1 MLSVGRGIADITGE
15 AADCGMLGYGKSD
28 QRTAGIH
35 QRLRSRAFVFRDD
48 SQDGD
53 ARLLL
58 IVAELPLPMQNVNEE
73 VLRRLAD
80 LYGDTYSE
88 QNTLITAT
96 HTHAGPGGYCG
107 YLLYNLTTSGFRPA
121 TFAAIVDGIVESV
134 EHAHADVAPAEVSL
148 SHGELYG
155 ASINRS
161 PSAFDRNPPA
171 DKAFFPKRVD
181 PHTTLVRIDRGE
193 ATVGVIHFFATHGTS
208 MTNRNHLISGD
219 NKGFAAYHWERTVG
233 GADYLAGQP
242 DFIAAFAQTN
252 PGDMSPNV
260 DGPLS
265 PEAPPDREFDNTRRT
280 GLCQFEDAFT
290 QLSGATPIGAGI
302 DARFTYVDL
311 GSVLVRGEYTPDGE
325 ERRTGRPMFGAG
337 AMAGTDEGPGFHGFR
352 QGRNPF
358 WDRLSRAMYRLA
370 RPTAAAQAPKGIVMP
385 ARLPNRIHPFV
396 QEIVPVQLVRI
407 GRLYLIGIPGEPTIV
422 AGLRL
427 RRMVASIVGA
437 DLADVL
443 CVGYTNAYIHYVT
456 TPEEY
461 LEQRYEGGSTLF
473 GRWELCALMQTVAEL
488 AEAMRDGRPVTLGRR
503 PRPTREL
510 SWVPAPPPMPGRS
523 ERSSP
528 SPRRR
533 TDRVRRWKPFSSA
546 RCPITI
552 CAAAAPTSKWSAGK
566 VPAGCGLLTT
576 ATGPR
581 AFAGSAKGGP
591 DRMSAFAGMFPAI
604 PRPGNTASSTTAP
617 HAIAT
622 ACLQRSARR
631 RASSRLFDSAAAI
644 TNPGHAW
651 ASAMERSGLLECV
664 AGLDEQPFGEF
675 TADKLNP
682 DRGSS
687 RRVPRRQ
694 ADGGIATHVERGG
707 GQRQSGGQAG
717 VVPQRMHGFPA
728 LAMQDRLIHHG
739 EQTQNRIAQA
749 FRVRFC
755 VCSPT

>member
-134 EHAHADVAPAEVSL
+134 EHAHADVAPAEVPL

-510 SWVPAPPPMPGRS
+510 SWVRGAPPMPGRS

>member
-443 CVGYTNAYIHYVT
+443 CVGYTNAYIHLRDNARRVSRT
-456 TPEEY
+456 ALRGRQHVVRSMGTVRPHADRGRTRRGHARRPSGDARSPAAAHPGAE
-461 LEQRYEGGSTLF
+461 LGARRARRCRVVRSGHRRALGDVPTGSGGGSRF
-473 GRWELCALMQTVAEL
+473 RQ
-488 AEAMRDGRPVTLGRR
+488 R
-503 PRPTREL
+503 
-510 SWVPAPPPMPGRS
+510 
-523 ERSSP
+523 
-528 SPRRR
+528 
-533 TDRVRRWKPFSSA
+533 
-546 RCPITI
+546 
-552 CAAAAPTSKWSAGK
+552 AA
-566 VPAGCGLLTT
+566 
-576 ATGPR
+576 
-581 AFAGSAKGGP
+581 
-591 DRMSAFAGMFPAI
+591 
-604 PRPGNTASSTTAP
+604 
-617 HAIAT
+617 
-622 ACLQRSARR
+622 Q
-631 RASSRLFDSAAAI
+631 
-644 TNPGHAW
+644 
-651 ASAMERSGLLECV
+651 
-664 AGLDEQPFGEF
+664 
-675 TADKLNP
+675 
-682 DRGSS
+682 
-687 RRVPRRQ
+687 
-694 ADGGIATHVERGG
+694 
-707 GQRQSGGQAG
+707 
-717 VVPQRMHGFPA
+717 
-728 LAMQDRLIHHG
+728 
-739 EQTQNRIAQA
+739 
-749 FRVRFC
+749 
-755 VCSPT
+755 

>member
-311 GSVLVRGEYTPDGE
+311 GS
-325 ERRTGRPMFGAG
+325 
-337 AMAGTDEGPGFHGFR
+337 
-352 QGRNPF
+352 
-358 WDRLSRAMYRLA
+358 
-370 RPTAAAQAPKGIVMP
+370 
-385 ARLPNRIHPFV
+385 
-396 QEIVPVQLVRI
+396 
-407 GRLYLIGIPGEPTIV
+407 
-422 AGLRL
+422 
-427 RRMVASIVGA
+427 
-437 DLADVL
+437 
-443 CVGYTNAYIHYVT
+443 
-456 TPEEY
+456 
-461 LEQRYEGGSTLF
+461 
-473 GRWELCALMQTVAEL
+473 
-488 AEAMRDGRPVTLGRR
+488 
-503 PRPTREL
+503 
-510 SWVPAPPPMPGRS
+510 
-523 ERSSP
+523 
-528 SPRRR
+528 
-533 TDRVRRWKPFSSA
+533 
-546 RCPITI
+546 
-552 CAAAAPTSKWSAGK
+552 
-566 VPAGCGLLTT
+566 
-576 ATGPR
+576 
-581 AFAGSAKGGP
+581 
-591 DRMSAFAGMFPAI
+591 
-604 PRPGNTASSTTAP
+604 
-617 HAIAT
+617 
-622 ACLQRSARR
+622 ARR
-631 RASSRLFDSAAAI
+631 VH
-644 TNPGHAW
+644 T
-651 ASAMERSGLLECV
+651 
-664 AGLDEQPFGEF
+664 
-675 TADKLNP
+675 
-682 DRGSS
+682 
-687 RRVPRRQ
+687 RR
-694 ADGGIATHVERGG
+694 
-707 GQRQSGGQAG
+707 
-717 VVPQRMHGFPA
+717 
-728 LAMQDRLIHHG
+728 
-739 EQTQNRIAQA
+739 
-749 FRVRFC
+749 
-755 VCSPT
+755 

>member
-311 GSVLVRGEYTPDGE
+311 GSVLVR
-325 ERRTGRPMFGAG
+325 
-337 AMAGTDEGPGFHGFR
+337 
-352 QGRNPF
+352 
-358 WDRLSRAMYRLA
+358 
-370 RPTAAAQAPKGIVMP
+370 AAQAPKGIVMP

-510 SWVPAPPPMPGRS
+510 SWVRGAPADAGSFGAVIAEPSATYRPGQAVEAVFVS
-523 ERSSP
+523 ALP
-528 SPRRR
+528 NNDLRRGG
-533 TDRVRRWKPFSSA
+533 TYLEVVRREGASWVRIA
-546 RCPITI
+546 DDGDW
-552 CAAAAPTSKWSAGK
+552 ATSFRWQRQG
-566 VPAGCGLLTT
+566 
-576 ATGPR
+576 R
-581 AFAGSAKGGP
+581 AGSHVSIRWDVPGDTTPGQYRIVHHGTAR
-591 DRMSAFAGMFPAI
+591 DRNGMLTAFSA
-604 PRPGNTASSTTAP
+604 TT
-617 HAIAT
+617 
-622 ACLQRSARR
+622 R
-631 RASSRLFDSAAAI
+631 
-644 TNPGHAW
+644 
-651 ASAMERSGLLECV
+651 
-664 AGLDEQPFGEF
+664 EF
-675 TADKLNP
+675 T
-682 DRGSS
+682 
-687 RRVPRRQ
+687 
-694 ADGGIATHVERGG
+694 
-707 GQRQSGGQAG
+707 
-717 VVPQRMHGFPA
+717 VV
-728 LAMQDRLIHHG
+728 
-739 EQTQNRIAQA
+739 
-749 FRVRFC
+749 
-755 VCSPT
+755 

>member
-265 PEAPPDREFDNTRRT
+265 PEAPPDREFDNTR
-280 GLCQFEDAFT
+280 
-290 QLSGATPIGAGI
+290 P
-302 DARFTYVDL
+302 V
-311 GSVLVRGEYTPDGE
+311 V
-325 ERRTGRPMFGAG
+325 
-337 AMAGTDEGPGFHGFR
+337 PG
-352 QGRNPF
+352 
-358 WDRLSRAMYRLA
+358 
-370 RPTAAAQAPKGIVMP
+370 
-385 ARLPNRIHPFV
+385 
-396 QEIVPVQLVRI
+396 
-407 GRLYLIGIPGEPTIV
+407 
-422 AGLRL
+422 
-427 RRMVASIVGA
+427 
-437 DLADVL
+437 
-443 CVGYTNAYIHYVT
+443 C
-456 TPEEY
+456 
-461 LEQRYEGGSTLF
+461 
-473 GRWELCALMQTVAEL
+473 
-488 AEAMRDGRPVTLGRR
+488 
-503 PRPTREL
+503 
-510 SWVPAPPPMPGRS
+510 
-523 ERSSP
+523 
-528 SPRRR
+528 
-533 TDRVRRWKPFSSA
+533 
-546 RCPITI
+546 
-552 CAAAAPTSKWSAGK
+552 
-566 VPAGCGLLTT
+566 
-576 ATGPR
+576 
-581 AFAGSAKGGP
+581 
-591 DRMSAFAGMFPAI
+591 
-604 PRPGNTASSTTAP
+604 
-617 HAIAT
+617 
-622 ACLQRSARR
+622 
-631 RASSRLFDSAAAI
+631 ASSRMLS
-644 TNPGHAW
+644 
-651 ASAMERSGLLECV
+651 RS
-664 AGLDEQPFGEF
+664 
-675 TADKLNP
+675 
-682 DRGSS
+682 
-687 RRVPRRQ
+687 
-694 ADGGIATHVERGG
+694 
-707 GQRQSGGQAG
+707 
-717 VVPQRMHGFPA
+717 
-728 LAMQDRLIHHG
+728 
-739 EQTQNRIAQA
+739 
-749 FRVRFC
+749 
-755 VCSPT
+755 

>member
-510 SWVPAPPPMPGRS
+510 SWVAARPPMPGRS

>member
-510 SWVPAPPPMPGRS
+510 SWVRGAPPMPGRS

>member
-134 EHAHADVAPAEVSL
+134 EHAHADVAPAEVPL

-337 AMAGTDEGPGFHGFR
+337 AMAGTDEGLASMAFAKGETRSGTDYPAPCTGW
-352 QGRNPF
+352 QGR
-358 WDRLSRAMYRLA
+358 RQRH
-370 RPTAAAQAPKGIVMP
+370 RPPK
-385 ARLPNRIHPFV
+385 
-396 QEIVPVQLVRI
+396 
-407 GRLYLIGIPGEPTIV
+407 
-422 AGLRL
+422 
-427 RRMVASIVGA
+427 
-437 DLADVL
+437 
-443 CVGYTNAYIHYVT
+443 
-456 TPEEY
+456 
-461 LEQRYEGGSTLF
+461 
-473 GRWELCALMQTVAEL
+473 AL
-488 AEAMRDGRPVTLGRR
+488 
-503 PRPTREL
+503 
-510 SWVPAPPPMPGRS
+510 
-523 ERSSP
+523 
-528 SPRRR
+528 
-533 TDRVRRWKPFSSA
+533 
-546 RCPITI
+546 
-552 CAAAAPTSKWSAGK
+552 
-566 VPAGCGLLTT
+566 
-576 ATGPR
+576 
-581 AFAGSAKGGP
+581 
-591 DRMSAFAGMFPAI
+591 
-604 PRPGNTASSTTAP
+604 
-617 HAIAT
+617 
-622 ACLQRSARR
+622 
-631 RASSRLFDSAAAI
+631 
-644 TNPGHAW
+644 
-651 ASAMERSGLLECV
+651 
-664 AGLDEQPFGEF
+664 
-675 TADKLNP
+675 
-682 DRGSS
+682 
-687 RRVPRRQ
+687 
-694 ADGGIATHVERGG
+694 
-707 GQRQSGGQAG
+707 
-717 VVPQRMHGFPA
+717 
-728 LAMQDRLIHHG
+728 
-739 EQTQNRIAQA
+739 
-749 FRVRFC
+749 
-755 VCSPT
+755 

>member
-53 ARLLL
+53 PRLLL

-134 EHAHADVAPAEVSL
+134 EHAHADVAPAEVPL

-510 SWVPAPPPMPGRS
+510 SWVRGAPADAGSFGAVIAEPSATYRPGQAVEAVFVS
-523 ERSSP
+523 ALP
-528 SPRRR
+528 NNDLRRGG
-533 TDRVRRWKPFSSA
+533 TYLEVVRREGASWVRIA
-546 RCPITI
+546 DDGDW
-552 CAAAAPTSKWSAGK
+552 ATSFRWQRQG
-566 VPAGCGLLTT
+566 
-576 ATGPR
+576 R
-581 AFAGSAKGGP
+581 AGSHVSIRWDVPGDTTPGQYRIVHHGTAR
-591 DRMSAFAGMFPAI
+591 DRNGMLTAFSA
-604 PRPGNTASSTTAP
+604 TT
-617 HAIAT
+617 
-622 ACLQRSARR
+622 R
-631 RASSRLFDSAAAI
+631 
-644 TNPGHAW
+644 
-651 ASAMERSGLLECV
+651 
-664 AGLDEQPFGEF
+664 EF
-675 TADKLNP
+675 T
-682 DRGSS
+682 
-687 RRVPRRQ
+687 
-694 ADGGIATHVERGG
+694 
-707 GQRQSGGQAG
+707 
-717 VVPQRMHGFPA
+717 VV
-728 LAMQDRLIHHG
+728 
-739 EQTQNRIAQA
+739 
-749 FRVRFC
+749 
-755 VCSPT
+755 

>member
-1 MLSVGRGIADITGE
+1 
-15 AADCGMLGYGKSD
+15 
-28 QRTAGIH
+28 
-35 QRLRSRAFVFRDD
+35 
-48 SQDGD
+48 
-53 ARLLL
+53 
-58 IVAELPLPMQNVNEE
+58 
-73 VLRRLAD
+73 
-80 LYGDTYSE
+80 
-88 QNTLITAT
+88 
-96 HTHAGPGGYCG
+96 
-107 YLLYNLTTSGFRPA
+107 
-121 TFAAIVDGIVESV
+121 
-134 EHAHADVAPAEVSL
+134 
-148 SHGELYG
+148 
-155 ASINRS
+155 
-161 PSAFDRNPPA
+161 
-171 DKAFFPKRVD
+171 
-181 PHTTLVRIDRGE
+181 
-193 ATVGVIHFFATHGTS
+193 
-208 MTNRNHLISGD
+208 
-219 NKGFAAYHWERTVG
+219 
-233 GADYLAGQP
+233 
-242 DFIAAFAQTN
+242 
-252 PGDMSPNV
+252 
-260 DGPLS
+260 
-265 PEAPPDREFDNTRRT
+265 
-280 GLCQFEDAFT
+280 
-290 QLSGATPIGAGI
+290 
-302 DARFTYVDL
+302 
-311 GSVLVRGEYTPDGE
+311 
-325 ERRTGRPMFGAG
+325 
-337 AMAGTDEGPGFHGFR
+337 
-352 QGRNPF
+352 
-358 WDRLSRAMYRLA
+358 
-370 RPTAAAQAPKGIVMP
+370 MP

-510 SWVPAPPPMPGRS
+510 SWVRGAPPMPGRS

-728 LAMQDRLIHHG
+728 SAMQDRLIHHG

>member
-325 ERRTGRPMFGAG
+325 ERRASDVWRRGHGRHRR
-337 AMAGTDEGPGFHGFR
+337 GPG
-352 QGRNPF
+352 
-358 WDRLSRAMYRLA
+358 
-370 RPTAAAQAPKGIVMP
+370 
-385 ARLPNRIHPFV
+385 LPW
-396 QEIVPVQLVRI
+396 L
-407 GRLYLIGIPGEPTIV
+407 
-422 AGLRL
+422 
-427 RRMVASIVGA
+427 
-437 DLADVL
+437 
-443 CVGYTNAYIHYVT
+443 
-456 TPEEY
+456 
-461 LEQRYEGGSTLF
+461 
-473 GRWELCALMQTVAEL
+473 
-488 AEAMRDGRPVTLGRR
+488 
-503 PRPTREL
+503 
-510 SWVPAPPPMPGRS
+510 
-523 ERSSP
+523 
-528 SPRRR
+528 SPRA
-533 TDRVRRWKPFSSA
+533 KPVLGQ
-546 RCPITI
+546 TI
-552 CAAAAPTSKWSAGK
+552 PRH
-566 VPAGCGLLTT
+566 VPAGKADGSG
-576 ATGPR
+576 TGPQR
-581 AFAGSAKGGP
+581 HCDARTPAEP
-591 DRMSAFAGMFPAI
+591 DTPLC
-604 PRPGNTASSTTAP
+604 PGNCS
-617 HAIAT
+617 
-622 ACLQRSARR
+622 RSARANRSPLSDRYSGRTDHR
-631 RASSRLFDSAAAI
+631 RGA
-644 TNPGHAW
+644 
-651 ASAMERSGLLECV
+651 
-664 AGLDEQPFGEF
+664 
-675 TADKLNP
+675 
-682 DRGSS
+682 
-687 RRVPRRQ
+687 
-694 ADGGIATHVERGG
+694 
-707 GQRQSGGQAG
+707 
-717 VVPQRMHGFPA
+717 
-728 LAMQDRLIHHG
+728 
-739 EQTQNRIAQA
+739 
-749 FRVRFC
+749 
-755 VCSPT
+755 